1 MYLWLKLWRNPSGED
16 EPMATLRGG
25 GGRTVPRE

>member
-1 MYLWLKLWRNPSGED
+1 MYLWLKLWRNPSGEN

-25 GGRTVPRE
+25 RTVPRE